1 MSEVQKIAT
10 RQSYGET
17 LVKLGE
23 ENPDIIVMD
32 ADLAEATKTAI
43 FKKAFPERFFD
54 AGIAEGNMMGIAAG
68 LASCGKTVFCSS
80 FAMFATGR
88 SYEQIRNTIAYP
100 KLNVKICASHAGITV
115 GEDGASHQCLEDIA
129 LMRAIPG
136 MVVMCPADDVE
147 ARAAVRAAAEYKGP
161 VYMRLGRAAVPV
173 INDPATYKF
182 EWGKGIKVRDGK
194 DLTLIASGIMVDSAN
209 KAAEMLAQEGIDARI
224 IDIHT
229 IKPIDEDIIVEAAKE
244 TGVIITLEEHSVIGG
259 LGSAVCDVLAEKYPV
274 RVKKVG
280 INDKYGESGS
290 AAALMEKYRLDGK
303 GVYEQVKEYLDSI
316 K

>member
-17 LVKLGE
+17 LVELGK
-23 ENPDIIVMD
+23 ENSNILVMD

-43 FKKAFPERFFD
+43 FKKAFPDRFFD

-100 KLNVKICASHAGITV
+100 RLNVKICASHAGITV
-115 GEDGASHQCLEDIA
+115 GEDGASHQCVEDIA

-147 ARAAVRAAAEYKGP
+147 ARAAVRAAAQYKGP

-182 EWGKGIKVRDGK
+182 EWGKGIKVKDGK

-209 KAAEMLAQEGIDARI
+209 KAAEMLAKDGIDARI

-274 RVKKVG
+274 RVKKIG
-280 INDKYGESGS
+280 INDVYGESGS

-303 GVYEQVKEYLDSI
+303 GVYEQVKEYLDQI